1 MDRPTYLKF
10 SALALGARLLAL
22 TSASLLGPAGAA
34 LLGQNIP
41 SDEVRLSTHPYRPGL
56 LRVESVE
63 IEVGVV
69 VLDEKGRVVTGLKPE
84 DFSVYDDGKKQ
95 QLSGFSVVNR
105 TPLASVHPSSQPSA
119 APTVESNSPSQP
131 PAPAVQPRPQPPRPR
146 YVALFFDD
154 FHTKSGDVRHV
165 QLAAQ
170 EFIGKGLSS
179 DERVGVFAVSG
190 SPNLVFTS
198 DASALLDALS
208 KLKSHERV
216 FGNSSCPRMTAHD
229 AYLIVNNLDPDPYKT
244 ALTAAIQCNCEGSGN
259 IEIECSRQQ
268 ERVVH
273 AIAWDVWAPTL
284 ETSQETLASLR
295 SVLSDLGK
303 MPGDRVLL
311 VASSGFY
318 AGELQKLV
326 DDLVNDALRSG
337 IVINALD
344 AKGLYTEDP
353 SHGRMVDETRA
364 DRSSGMMRLRH
375 EAESF
380 GPSLFFSEA
389 PMTAFAI
396 GTGGQFFH
404 NRNDLTAGY
413 YSLAVAPETEYLLG
427 FAPDKAKLNGGF
439 HKLKVEVSMPGKVE
453 VQARPAYFAP
463 TKESSGP
470 SAEEKIDGEVRGS
483 EERSDFPL
491 SVSERDQTASNGD
504 RKLSVEMRV
513 DIRKLPFE
521 RRGERRID
529 MLTFVA
535 ALFDA
540 QGKMVNGEEAQ
551 AQLALKPD
559 TFEGFSKSGLSVVTS
574 LKAPPGAYSLRVV
587 VEEALQG
594 KLSATSKN
602 VQIQSPQPQQTGK
615 EP

>member
-1 MDRPTYLKF
+1 
-10 SALALGARLLAL
+10 
-22 TSASLLGPAGAA
+22 
-34 LLGQNIP
+34 
-41 SDEVRLSTHPYRPGL
+41 
-56 LRVESVE
+56 
-63 IEVGVV
+63 
-69 VLDEKGRVVTGLKPE
+69 
-84 DFSVYDDGKKQ
+84 
-95 QLSGFSVVNR
+95 
-105 TPLASVHPSSQPSA
+105 
-119 APTVESNSPSQP
+119 
-131 PAPAVQPRPQPPRPR
+131 
-146 YVALFFDD
+146 
-154 FHTKSGDVRHV
+154 
-165 QLAAQ
+165 
-170 EFIGKGLSS
+170 
-179 DERVGVFAVSG
+179 
-190 SPNLVFTS
+190 
-198 DASALLDALS
+198 
-208 KLKSHERV
+208 
-216 FGNSSCPRMTAHD
+216 
-229 AYLIVNNLDPDPYKT
+229 
-244 ALTAAIQCNCEGSGN
+244 
-259 IEIECSRQQ
+259 
-268 ERVVH
+268 
-273 AIAWDVWAPTL
+273 
-284 ETSQETLASLR
+284 
-295 SVLSDLGK
+295 

-427 FAPDKAKLNGGF
+427 FVPDKAKLNGGF

-453 VQARPAYFAP
+453 VQARPAYLAP

-491 SVSERDQTASNGD
+491 SVSEQDQTASNGD

-540 QGKMVNGEEAQ
+540 QGKIVNGEEAR

-559 TFEGFSKSGLSVVTS
+559 TFEGFSKSGLRVVTS

-587 VEEALQG
+587 VEEALHG

-602 VQIQSPQPQQTGK
+602 VQIQSPQRQQTGK